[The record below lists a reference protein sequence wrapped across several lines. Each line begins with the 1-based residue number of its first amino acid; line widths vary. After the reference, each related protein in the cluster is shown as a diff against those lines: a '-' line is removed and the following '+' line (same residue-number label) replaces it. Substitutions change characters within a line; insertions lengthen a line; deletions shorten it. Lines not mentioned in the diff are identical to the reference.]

1 MSGGGN
7 YMSGCNP
14 LSELKNKIYNSIA
27 TSDKKLELVKIYCS
41 YYYFVKNAKEKRDFI
56 EGALSLI
63 EKETNILNLLK
74 YILDKNIII
83 EKKSI
88 VLYNWIFINENVIIR
103 KINIKKCGKGY
114 LIVNKNDSLPIH
126 YLNILNS

>member
-1 MSGGGN
+1 
-7 YMSGCNP
+7 MSGCNP

-103 KINIKKCGKGY
+103 KINIKKCSKGY